1 MNVREGLIDFGEGC
15 QPASSPTDQEPG
27 LLDNISPPQNV
38 GRLSAGM
45 GGGRTAIKDLSI
57 TNLGVELKNM
67 FSIRRMRNERHINGK

>member
-1 MNVREGLIDFGEGC
+1 MNVRQGLIDFGDGC
-15 QPASSPTDQEPG
+15 QPGSSLTDQEPG

-38 GRLSAGM
+38 GRMSA

-67 FSIRRMRNERHINGK
+67 FSTRRMRNERHSNGK